1 MCDSGTNCGEGCKTM
16 RTGGGVRLQKLLAEA
31 GVGSRRACEKLIAEG
46 RVTVGGVTIL
56 TQGTLADPAEIIAVD
71 GVPITIQKKKVY
83 ILLNKPE
90 GYITSAKD
98 QFGRKTVLDLIG
110 DSVPARVFP
119 VGRLDYHTRGLLL
132 LTNDGEFAY
141 YATHPGHEIEK
152 VYEVLTPDCPA
163 SEVLERLREG
173 VVLDDGFRTAPARVF
188 FSGGNSRGD
197 IGGKNTKD
205 EHSGRDSNSGG
216 NGKGL
221 YRIMLIIHEGKNRQ
235 VRRMFEAVNLRV
247 NRLTR
252 VATGMLTLGGLAAGG
267 WRYISYDEAMKIG
280 EKAQMAE

>member
-1 MCDSGTNCGEGCKTM
+1 M
-16 RTGGGVRLQKLLAEA
+16 RSGGGVRLQKLLAES

-46 RVTVGGVTIL
+46 RVTVGGKTIL
-56 TQGTLADPAEIIAVD
+56 TQGTLANPSDAIAVD
-71 GVPITIQKKKVY
+71 GAPITIQQEKVY

-152 VYEVLTPDCPA
+152 AYEIMTPDCPA
-163 SEVLERLREG
+163 PEALDRLREG
-173 VVLDDGFRTAPARVF
+173 VVLDDGFRTAAARVF
-188 FSGGNSRGD
+188 FSGGDSGD
-197 IGGKNTKD
+197 NGGGNC
-205 EHSGRDSNSGG
+205 SGNGDAKGCGDSGG
-216 NGKGL
+216 NRKGL
-221 YRIMLIIHEGKNRQ
+221 YRITLIIHEGKNRQ

-247 NRLTR
+247 MRLTR
-252 VATGMLTLGGLAAGG
+252 VATGMLTLGGLPAGG
-267 WRYISYDEAMKIG
+267 WRYISYNEAMKIS
-280 EKAQMAE
+280 EKVQMPE